1 MRTFF
6 KNFKLLLLAG
16 VISGYAFISYSF
28 VDSYFEVSK
37 NLDIFA
43 TLFREL
49 NIYYVDETN
58 PGDLMKKGIDDMLE
72 SLDPYTN
79 YIPESEIEDYRYMTT
94 GSYGGI
100 GALVR
105 QVGNDVVISEP
116 YEGFPAQKADL
127 RAGDKILK
135 VNDIDVKG
143 KKTDEISKYLK
154 GQASTA
160 IKLLIER
167 EGEKKPIE
175 KNVNREEI
183 KIKSVSYSGMITK
196 NTGYIKLTG
205 FTENAAGEVKE
216 ALVTLKKNPDL
227 KSIVFDLRGNPGGL
241 LKEAIDIVNLF
252 IEKGT
257 DIVSTRGKVKDWD
270 KIYKAN
276 NSPVDLTT
284 PLVVLVDRGS
294 ASASEIV
301 SGSLQDLD
309 RAVVVGQRSYGKG
322 LVQQTR
328 PLSYNAQLKVTVAKY
343 YTPSGRCIQALD
355 YSHRNEDGSVDKVA
369 DSLISAF
376 KTKNGRIVYDGGG
389 IAPDITVEPQKY
401 SSILASLISKN
412 LLFDYATKY
421 RIAHETI
428 ALAKDFKLT
437 DEEYD
442 AFINYLSDKEYDY
455 TTKTEKALE
464 DFKNDAKAD
473 KSIDL
478 IGPDIDALKNKIMH
492 NKKDDL
498 VKYKPEVKEF
508 LEEEIASRYYFQR
521 GRLEASLKDD
531 KEITEAFAVLNDTDK
546 YAKVLTTIEK
556 PNKPFYNTEKTSLK
570 DLKKAKEDK
579 EN

>member
-1 MRTFF
+1 MKAFF
-6 KNFKLLLLAG
+6 KKFKLLFIA
-16 VISGYAFISYSF
+16 VAISGYAIISYSF

-58 PGDLMKKGIDDMLE
+58 PGELMKKGIDNMLE

-79 YIPESEIEDYRYMTT
+79 FIPESEIEDYRYMTT

-105 QVGNDVVISEP
+105 QMGDYVVISEP
-116 YEGFPAQKADL
+116 YEGFPAQKADV
-127 RAGDKILK
+127 RAGDRILK

-143 KKTDEISKYLK
+143 KKTDDISKYLK
-154 GQASTA
+154 GQASTT
-160 IKLLIER
+160 IKLLLER

-175 KNVNREEI
+175 KVINREEI
-183 KIKSVSYSGMITK
+183 KIKSVSYSGMISK
-196 NTGYIKLTG
+196 NVGYVKLTG
-205 FTENAAGEVKE
+205 FTENAAGEVKD
-216 ALVTLKKNPDL
+216 ALLELKKNPDL

-252 IEKGT
+252 EDKGT
-257 DIVSTRGKVKDWD
+257 EIVSTRGKVKDWD
-270 KIYKAN
+270 KTYKAAN
-276 NSPVDLTT
+276 TPVDLTI
-284 PLVVLVDRGS
+284 PMVVLVDRGS

-309 RAVVVGQRSYGKG
+309 RGVVIGQRSYGKG

-355 YSHRNEDGSVDKVA
+355 YSHRNEDGSVDKVP

-389 IAPDITVEPQKY
+389 IEPDVVIEAQKF
-401 SSILASLISKN
+401 SSILGSLITKN
-412 LLFDYATKY
+412 LIFDYATKY

-428 ALAKDFKLT
+428 PPAKDFKLT
-437 DEEYD
+437 DAEYD
-442 AFINYLSDKEYDY
+442 NFVAFLSDKEYDY

-478 IGPDIDALKNKIMH
+478 IGTDIEALKAKIAH

-498 VKYKPEVKEF
+498 VKYKPEIKQY
-508 LEEEIASRYYFQR
+508 LEEEIASRYYFQN

-531 KEITEAFAVLNDTDK
+531 KELTEAFAVLADPERYNK
-546 YAKVLTTIEK
+546 ILTTIVKSE
-556 PNKPFYNTEKTSLK
+556 KPFYNPDKTKLK
-570 DLKKAKEDK
+570 DLKKGDGK